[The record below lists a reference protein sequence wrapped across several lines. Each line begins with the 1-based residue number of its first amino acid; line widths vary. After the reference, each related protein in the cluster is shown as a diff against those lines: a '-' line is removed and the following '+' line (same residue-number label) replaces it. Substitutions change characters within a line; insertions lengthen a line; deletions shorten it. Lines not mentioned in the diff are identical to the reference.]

1 MQSKGTRCAPERC
14 GPPGGYRYAKGY
26 NETGVNRV
34 PSRSQRSSGLGS
46 NERERHLRTLA
57 DKLLFTVEKHG
68 RRFTLSRTADVSRP
82 VRREGLSLDKA
93 EELLT
98 TWKLRGLQGG

>member
-1 MQSKGTRCAPERC
+1 MS
-14 GPPGGYRYAKGY
+14 
-26 NETGVNRV
+26 
-34 PSRSQRSSGLGS
+34 SRSQRSPTVQT
-46 NERERHLRTLA
+46 NERERHLRALA

-68 RRFTLSRTADVSRP
+68 RGFTLSRTADVSRP
-82 VRREGLSLDKA
+82 VRREGLSLDEA